1 LSRNKELLTTIL
13 RTTSDITKN
22 NKAMTEKTFKKKYKE
37 LADEYI
43 KYAQIRD
50 DARKQL
56 QKIIKKCHTLE
67 NKYYKELK

>member
-1 LSRNKELLTTIL
+1 
-13 RTTSDITKN
+13 
-22 NKAMTEKTFKKKYKE
+22 MTEKTFKKKYKE